1 MSSLVKGSLLI
12 AVGTIYK
19 ILVTILIDKLLATEL
34 GPDDFGKYKYGVTIV
49 LLLSTF
55 CTLGFN
61 TSIVR
66 GIAIQN
72 TSEHKRFLITASLLL
87 TMITAILVA
96 VVGLVTKMF
105 NIAPSFLFATL
116 FFAINTLYSSI
127 YSGLEKP
134 ALKAWINDIFG
145 FTFYLV
151 FLWAYFQLSGESD
164 KIALVYLFYTISV
177 FVTNLL
183 FSRKLFITI
192 NKKRLFEKEFKDFIK
207 YSKPLF
213 GVSLLIILSTNVDK
227 VVLNLFV
234 PLDQL
239 GVYYA
244 VFNISNLLPL
254 ILTIFVFM
262 YLPRISKFL
271 QQGKLKK
278 ATLISSY
285 SSKWTM
291 IMASIFFG
299 AIFFYAEEI
308 VRLLYTEEFI
318 EGVWVLKILAFA
330 QWINVSL
337 GFTGQ
342 NLLALGDSKRQLF
355 IRTFSFLIGAILL
368 FFGAKY
374 YGNVGAAISVLVSLL
389 CSNLMQIA
397 ILKSKHGFLGYR
409 KQNVYS
415 FCVVLLSGIVLTY
428 LHKLDYH
435 KNWNFLILIFIDL
448 CIFVLLLL
456 LTRVLGKK
464 DVRVLKV
471 ID

>member
-34 GPDDFGKYKYGVTIV
+34 GPDVFGKYKYGVTIV

-55 CTLGFN
+55 CTLGLN

-66 GIAIQN
+66 GIAIQS
-72 TSEHKRFLITASLLL
+72 TSEHKKFLITASLLL
-87 TMITAILVA
+87 TMTTAILVA
-96 VVGLVTKMF
+96 VAGLVTNIF
-105 NIAPSFLFATL
+105 NIAPPFLFATL

-134 ALKAWINDIFG
+134 GLKAWINDIFG

-151 FLWAYFQLSGESD
+151 FLWLYFHFNGEPD
-164 KIALVYLFYTISV
+164 KVAIVYLLYTISV
-177 FVTNLL
+177 FVANLL
-183 FSRKLFITI
+183 FSQKLFIKI
-192 NKKRLFEKEFKDFIK
+192 NKKRLFEKEFRDFIT

-254 ILTIFVFM
+254 ILTILVFM

-278 ATLISSY
+278 ATLVSSY

-299 AIFFYAEEI
+299 IIFFYAEEI

-318 EGVWVLKILAFA
+318 KGVWVLKILAFA

-342 NLLALGDSKRQLF
+342 NLLALGDSKRQLY
-355 IRTFSFLIGAILL
+355 IRTISFIIGAILL

-374 YGNVGAAISVLVSLL
+374 YGNVGAAISILVSLL

-415 FCVVLLSGIVLTY
+415 FGVVLLSGIVLTY
-428 LHKLDYH
+428 LHQLDYY